1 MYKEDSLDKV
11 TVIIIV
17 ASIIFIAILL
27 FVIKTIFKNKKKKSI
42 LSSIDKL
49 TTEKNM
55 IISSILKSELAK
67 AEKLANNKK
76 TEKEVEDWKSRFEEI
91 ENTDM
96 PILTDE
102 LIEVETRMVENDYEK
117 AFEALTKAEKDI
129 FHVKAKSIKLLGEIK
144 DLTESEDR
152 NREAITKL
160 KSVYR
165 EVVFKYNKNKN
176 DYQDVSS
183 RIELQFENIN
193 KLFSAFEVAVQ
204 NKEYEELGKIVK
216 ALDDMI
222 NNISI
227 VIEEAPT
234 IVLMAKMVLPKKMKD
249 IKNISTR
256 MTRDGYNLE
265 YLNIDY
271 NIEETNKK
279 INEIMDRLYVLNLQD
294 SIFDLKT
301 LIDYYEGLYS
311 DFDSEKRGKKEY
323 ERGIINITERISKV
337 SSIIRNLY
345 AEIDNIKDTY
355 DLSDDEIKVIDE
367 LNKELINVKD
377 SFKLINDRSLSKVMP
392 YSKLSNEC
400 ELVAVNLSKVEDK
413 LETTLKNLGSLKE
426 DEARARDQLYE
437 IKNIINNSKYKI
449 KEYNL
454 PVIPDKFYVEL
465 KEAYDAV
472 KEINNE
478 IEKKPISIK
487 VLNLRVDTARDL
499 ALKLYQTATNIIS
512 SAEAAESAIVYGNRY
527 RTSNKEVESGL
538 ISGSKAFY
546 KGEYKESLEIV
557 LNTLNI
563 VEPGIQK
570 KLLSMMER

>member
-1 MYKEDSLDKV
+1 MDKV

-17 ASIIFIAILL
+17 ASIIFITLLL

-367 LNKELINVKD
+367 LNKELITVKD

-499 ALKLYQTATNIIS
+499 ALKLYQTATNTIS

>member
-1 MYKEDSLDKV
+1 MDKV

-311 DFDSEKRGKKEY
+311 DFDSEKRSKKEY

>member
-1 MYKEDSLDKV
+1 MDKV

-222 NNISI
+222 NNINI

-367 LNKELINVKD
+367 LNKELITVKD

-499 ALKLYQTATNIIS
+499 ALKLYQTATNTIS